1 MPIATAPSL
10 KEEHPV
16 TVSEST
22 HGEATDKTHDVSSKK
37 GEKIIQIVLLLSTL
51 CLAYNKFSLF
61 EESPEPFGY
70 RTILRSCS
78 SIAALFV
85 SLIIITSQT
94 DNGDNSTATTH
105 VSYPF
110 ETVYAFYLPFMLTL
124 LFNKRVTVLN
134 SVLALNTIHQ
144 SPLLRFLTQFSVV
157 CFTDYNPLFAAT
169 IIAINMA
176 FNKSLKVVSEL
187 KSLDIVD
194 CNLFSTLLVNILCLP
209 WVPNNN
215 NESSVPIL
223 IVRGTLL
230 ALLSTVLFN
239 TTIDTLMKRLY
250 PAMFKSY
257 WRSLILFT
265 NVLLMFPFLINT
277 FIELQG
283 IETPIIWLV
292 TFITQTRTR
301 ELIFSTWLLCLL
313 IVVPTM
319 IKHKAKLSLNTSRK
333 LWHFMIFTMIVVPFR
348 YDSII
353 VKIALAG
360 IIPLFL
366 CVEYLRY
373 LKLQPWGSSLD
384 NALRQFA
391 DYRDRKGPLI
401 VSYIYLILGVSVP
414 LLLFDSPAGLVSLGI
429 GDAFASIVGKK
440 LGRWRWPG
448 GKKTVEGTAAFVL
461 CSVVVTYLLKQF
473 LGYYSTLSMGGLF
486 VSCLMS
492 GVLEGNSVLND
503 NILVPSFMLICER
516 LLSS

>member
-1 MPIATAPSL
+1 MPTATAPSL
-10 KEEHPV
+10 KEECSV
-16 TVSEST
+16 TTSKST
-22 HGEATDKTHDVSSKK
+22 HGEATEKTHDVSSKK
-37 GEKIIQIVLLLSTL
+37 GEKIIQIVLLLLTV
-51 CLAYNKFSLF
+51 CLAHDKFSLP
-61 EESPEPFGY
+61 EEPPEPFSY
-70 RTILRSCS
+70 RTILRTCS

-94 DNGDNSTATTH
+94 ENGDNATTTTR

-110 ETVYAFYLPFMLTL
+110 EMVYAFYLPFMLTL
-124 LFNKRVTVLN
+124 LFNRKVTVLN

-144 SPLLRFLTQFSVV
+144 SPVLRFLTQFSVV
-157 CFTDYNPLFAAT
+157 CFTDYNPLFAAAV
-169 IIAINMA
+169 IAINMA
-176 FNKSLKVVSEL
+176 FNKSLQVVSEL
-187 KSLDIVD
+187 RSLDIVD

-209 WVPNNN
+209 WTPTNN

-223 IVRGTLL
+223 IVKGTLL
-230 ALLSTVLFN
+230 ALLSTILLN

-250 PAMFKSY
+250 PAMSKSY
-257 WRSLILFT
+257 WRSL
-265 NVLLMFPFLINT
+265 VLLTNILLVFPFLINT

-283 IETPIIWLV
+283 IETPIMWLI
-292 TFITQTRTR
+292 TFITQTKPR

-313 IVVPTM
+313 IIVPTM

-348 YDSII
+348 YDPTI

-360 IIPLFL
+360 VIPLFL

-373 LKLQPWGSSLD
+373 LKLQPLGASLD

-391 DYRDRKGPLI
+391 DYRDRRGPLI

-429 GDAFASIVGKK
+429 GDAFASIVGKR

-448 GKKTVEGTAAFVL
+448 GDKTIEGTVAFVL
-461 CSVVVTYLLKQF
+461 CSFAVTCLLKRV
-473 LGYYSTLSMGGLF
+473 LGYYSTLSVGGLF